1 MVWNYQNADGS
12 LKKIICV
19 IHYNFR
25 HTFVPYTCSMDLLL
39 CSSLFHQLYQEAAA
53 CFWAA
58 EQKRWRMRITGIT
71 SVRQNPAQ
79 WRQLTS
85 ISSRTVYVR
94 CRCGRIKTESHAGCS
109 VLTAVQ
115 WIWLCV
121 ANYGN
126 PVIVYTL
133 APLLISPAAV
143 CLLMVVLA

>member
-12 LKKIICV
+12 LKIICV

-85 ISSRTVYVR
+85 ISSRTWDADADGLRPNRMRGAVCWPRSNEYGSASR
-94 CRCGRIKTESHAGCS
+94 T
-109 VLTAVQ
+109 TAT
-115 WIWLCV
+115 LSS
-121 ANYGN
+121 
-126 PVIVYTL
+126 YTL
-133 APLLISPAAV
+133 SRLCSSRPRPSAYLWSS
-143 CLLMVVLA
+143 